1 MRALAYGAPIDP
13 DNITWIDLEMTGLDP
28 EYHSRRAPSRI
39 LEAAV
44 IVTTKDLEYVDEFG
58 PLYVHQT
65 EQALS
70 DMNVWSRKAHF
81 ASGLVKKVR
90 ESSYSEKDVEN
101 QILQFLSQYVPSP
114 DGMPKAILAG
124 NSIGQD
130 RRFLREY
137 MPKLDEYFNYRM
149 LDVSSFK
156 IVKNLWLEDIAPF
169 EKREKHRAMDDIR
182 ESIAE
187 MRYYRDNMF

>member
-13 DNITWIDLEMTGLDP
+13 DNITWIDLEMTGLYP
-28 EYHSRRAPSRI
+28 KYHPRRGPSRI

-70 DMNVWSRKAHF
+70 DMNIWSRKAHF

-90 ESSYSEKDVEN
+90 ESRNSEQDVEN
-101 QILQFLSQYVPSP
+101 KILQFLSHYVSAP
-114 DGMPKAILAG
+114 DGVAKAILAG
-124 NSIGQD
+124 NSIAKD
-130 RRFLREY
+130 REFLREY

-156 IVKNLWLEDIAPF
+156 IAKNFWNEDIAPF